1 MTDDKMR
8 KKPLS
13 LDMTFDEA
21 LGRFA
26 QTDPKEAVRE
36 EAKGKGIPLAIYSGK
51 LPIGDLELDCAVL
64 EDGTRV
70 LSERAVHR
78 AFGSKRGGSH
88 WRRLKM
94 RSDGANLPSFLSANN
109 LSSFVNNDLATALM
123 SPIQYVSSTGGPP
136 ANGIPAELLPEIC
149 GVYLAARRSDKLHP
163 SQEHLAEQAEILMQA
178 FAKVGIVALI
188 DEATG
193 YQRDRAH
200 DALRLLLSK
209 YIAEGLQKWLK
220 TFPDMFFAELDRLYD
235 NAPTTPKN
243 RPQYYGHFINK
254 YVYDPLENGY
264 VKAELNKLNIT
275 DEGKRKARFH
285 QWLNAEGRNM
295 LIHQIGRVQGL
306 MEMCSD
312 IDNFKMLAKRQKTI
326 SIAPYLFDDMNR
338 LVDHH
343 NS

>member
-1 MTDDKMR
+1 MTDDKKR
-8 KKPLS
+8 EGPLS
-13 LDMTFDEA
+13 LDMSFGEA

-26 QTDPKEAVRE
+26 KTDPREAAQE
-36 EAKGKGIPLAIYSGK
+36 EAKSKGVPIALYSGK
-51 LPIGDLELDCAVL
+51 LPIGEIELDCAVL

-88 WRRLKM
+88 WRRVKTG
-94 RSDGANLPSFLSANN
+94 SDGANLPSFLSANN
-109 LSSFVNNDLATALM
+109 LSPFINNDLTMALI
-123 SPIQYVSSTGGPP
+123 SPIQYGSSAGGAT
-136 ANGIPAELLPEIC
+136 ANGIAAELLPEIC
-149 GVYLAARRSDKLHP
+149 GVYLAARRAGKLHP
-163 SQEHLAEQAEILMQA
+163 SQEHLAEQAEVLMQA
-178 FAKVGIVALI
+178 FAKVGIVALV

-200 DALRLLLSK
+200 DALRLLLTK

-220 TFPDMFFAELDRLYD
+220 TFPDAFFAELDRLYD

-285 QWLNAEGRNM
+285 QWLSADGRNM

-306 MEMCSD
+306 MEMCTD
-312 IDNFKMLAKRQKTI
+312 IENFKTLARKQKTV
-326 SIAPYLFDDMNR
+326 SIAPYLFDEMNR
-338 LVDHH
+338 ILE
-343 NS
+343 

>member
-1 MTDDKMR
+1 MTY
-8 KKPLS
+8 KKRETPLS
-13 LDMTFDEA
+13 LDMSFDEA

-26 QTDPKEAVRE
+26 QTDPKEAAHE
-36 EAKGKGIPLAIYSGK
+36 QAKSKGLPLAIYSGE

-88 WRRLKM
+88 WRRLKTKTD
-94 RSDGANLPSFLSANN
+94 SANLPSFLSATN
-109 LSSFVNNDLATALM
+109 LSPFVNNELASALI
-123 SPIQYVSSTGGPP
+123 SPIQYVSSTGGAP
-136 ANGIPAELLPEIC
+136 ANGMRAELLPEIC
-149 GVYLAARRSDKLHP
+149 GVYLAARRAGRLHP

-235 NAPTTPKN
+235 NAPTTPRN

-285 QWLNAEGRNM
+285 QWLSAEGRNM

-306 MEMCSD
+306 MEMCTD
-312 IDNFKMLAKRQKTI
+312 IEHFKTLAKRQKTV
-326 SIAPYLFDDMNR
+326 SIAPYLFDEMNR
-338 LVDHH
+338 VLE
-343 NS
+343 